1 MKHLKKFE
9 AFSIEE
15 MEDREVYEEK
25 CPDCNCNCNDCDC
38 DDCECKECK
47 KHKHVHESFEEE
59 LHCDECDCKC
69 DECQCQGCQCKG
81 CQSYKQMH
89 ESVNE
94 FHCEECDCNCDECQC
109 KDCQCKGCKSWR
121 NQEVSEKRK
130 TSYKKSGLKNPEKA
144 DLNKDGKISGYE
156 KTRGKA
162 VQKAVE
168 KEKEEKGS
176 KGLTKAQKKLP
187 AGLQKAI
194 LARKKK

>member
-69 DECQCQGCQCKG
+69 DECQCQG
-81 CQSYKQMH
+81 
-89 ESVNE
+89 
-94 FHCEECDCNCDECQC
+94 
-109 KDCQCKGCKSWR
+109 CQCKGCKSWR